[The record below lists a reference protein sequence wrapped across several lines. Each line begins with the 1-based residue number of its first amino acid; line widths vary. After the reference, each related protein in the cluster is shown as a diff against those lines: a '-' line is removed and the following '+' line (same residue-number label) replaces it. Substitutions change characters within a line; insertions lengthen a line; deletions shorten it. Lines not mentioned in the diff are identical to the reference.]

1 LPVAG
6 HEKTHLGPSEDTH
19 RKMMTTFWRIEV
31 GRKCLPMTHKLN
43 DILLRWVFLFD
54 D

>member
-1 LPVAG
+1 
-6 HEKTHLGPSEDTH
+6 
-19 RKMMTTFWRIEV
+19 MMTTFRRIEA

-43 DILLRWVFLFD
+43 DIRLSWVFLFD

>member
-6 HEKTHLGPSEDTH
+6 HEKTHLGPSEGIQ
-19 RKMMTTFWRIEV
+19 RKMMATFWRIEAC
-31 GRKCLPMTHKLN
+31 GECLPTTHKLN
-43 DILLRWVFLFD
+43 DIRWVFPLD